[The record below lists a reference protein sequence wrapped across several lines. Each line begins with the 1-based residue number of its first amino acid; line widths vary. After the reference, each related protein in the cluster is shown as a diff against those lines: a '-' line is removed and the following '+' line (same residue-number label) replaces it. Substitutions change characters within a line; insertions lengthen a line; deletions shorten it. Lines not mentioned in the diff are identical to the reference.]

1 MLNKA
6 YLLGASAA
14 ISDFFAKKS
23 SAGDLP
29 ASDVVDALVKKIEE
43 IQVGI
48 PEGHTETDHAKGN
61 ERSASGPSTERTV
74 SWSSPRVLKTGRP

>member
-14 ISDFFAKKS
+14 LSDFFAKKS
-23 SAGDLP
+23 SVGDMP
-29 ASDVVDALVKKIEE
+29 ESDVADAFVRKIEE

-48 PEGHTETDHAKGN
+48 PDGHLETDHAKGN
-61 ERSASGPSTERTV
+61 ERSASGPSTERAV

>member
-1 MLNKA
+1 MLNRA

-14 ISDFFAKKS
+14 IDDFFAKKS
-23 SAGDLP
+23 SLEDLQGLDIAGT
-29 ASDVVDALVKKIEE
+29 LVKKIEE
-43 IQVGI
+43 IQVGR